1 MLDVDCVDF
10 CRALGDTT
18 RQALLKLLQQ
28 EGEQCVGCL
37 VDRFGLAQPT
47 ISHHLLLL
55 KRAGLVK
62 SHKAGKQVFYAI
74 DQDNV
79 VECCGMLLA
88 TFTTPSAQKVGLPI
102 AEAAPAVSGEATPKQ
117 PAAKPVSLPIT
128 VASPVAAPEAAFAG
142 ERDTK

>member
-1 MLDVDCVDF
+1 MNMREIDCVDF
-10 CRALGDTT
+10 CRAMGDTT
-18 RQALLKLLQQ
+18 RQKLLKLLQQ

-37 VDRFGLAQPT
+37 VERFGLAQPT

-62 SHKAGKQVFYAI
+62 SRKAGKQVYYAI

-79 VECCGMLLA
+79 VECCGMLMT
-88 TFTTPSAQKVGLPI
+88 TFTP
-102 AEAAPAVSGEATPKQ
+102 
-117 PAAKPVSLPIT
+117 PAAHT
-128 VASPVAAPEAAFAG
+128 VAIPIVLDEPTVAPRPAFAG